1 MSINR
6 QSANKLTVKKL
17 FDNSKRLSHRVH
29 FIGIGGV
36 SMYSL
41 ALLSL
46 KYGFL
51 VSGSDREESD
61 RTRAL
66 VLRGIKVD
74 IGNSPESVHGATIV
88 VYSHAIQDT
97 DPQLLEAT
105 VLGIPTLTRSEY
117 LGILMQ
123 KYYRRIGISGSH
135 GKSTTTAILDHIF
148 AFSGYSPT
156 TLSGADL
163 PIGEPLRIGSDSLVI
178 YEACEYKD
186 SFLDFFP
193 TVAIALN
200 LELDHTDYFADIG
213 EIKQSFLKAL
223 SLAGDFALIN
233 GDDPNLADIKDG
245 IACRTLT
252 YGGSRTNDYSY
263 SITSFTDSGYEF
275 DISHFGS
282 SIGSFRLNIPGVF
295 NVGNATAAIVTAL
308 ECGLDVESISAAIA
322 SFGGIPRRLEYIGNR
337 FGRRV
342 YYDYAHHP
350 TEIAAS
356 INTLKSITNQPLTV
370 VFKPHTFSRTRDL
383 WREFI
388 SALSLADRVI
398 LCDIFSARE
407 TPIEGISSS
416 RLADEIGRRAVYLPD
431 EEVVEYLDLHT
442 KGAIALMG
450 AGDLEKIRKRI
461 INGG

>member
-1 MSINR
+1 
-6 QSANKLTVKKL
+6 
-17 FDNSKRLSHRVH
+17 
-29 FIGIGGV
+29 
-36 SMYSL
+36 
-41 ALLSL
+41 
-46 KYGFL
+46 
-51 VSGSDREESD
+51 
-61 RTRAL
+61 
-66 VLRGIKVD
+66 
-74 IGNSPESVHGATIV
+74 
-88 VYSHAIQDT
+88 
-97 DPQLLEAT
+97 
-105 VLGIPTLTRSEY
+105 
-117 LGILMQ
+117 MQ
-123 KYYRRIGISGSH
+123 KYNRRIGISGSH
-135 GKSTTTAILDHIF
+135 GKSTTTAMLDHIF

-186 SFLDFFP
+186 SFIDFFP

-213 EIKQSFLKAL
+213 EIKNSFLKAL
-223 SLAGDFALIN
+223 SLARDFALIN
-233 GDDPNLADIKDG
+233 GDDPNLADIKDS

-407 TPIEGISSS
+407 TPIEGISSR